1 MFMFTNRCTYL
12 LVLEST
18 KIYLKFTLK
27 SSYMFRSVTI
37 TRELVLEPS

>member
-1 MFMFTNRCTYL
+1 MFINWCTYL

-27 SSYMFRSVTI
+27 CPYVFRSMTI
-37 TRELVLEPS
+37 IRELVLEPS